1 MGSVRPP
8 AALTMAGAVLAAWL
22 AGACAASQPNEGGAT
37 ASGGRGPIATGGA
50 GGARGTGASS
60 GGGTAGAGGNPAAT
74 GGMPASGGATGA
86 AGAAGAKGDTGGIG
100 PSNVFE
106 AVRSDFVA
114 IGSGADTGVATL
126 SNLPAGD
133 YLVIA
138 RLGMNTAGTTI
149 ARVVCTAT
157 LGSSSSQ
164 GIVQIGSDPNGVGQA
179 PVAIVLAGSLAST
192 GSAHVGCHSES
203 LAGGAP
209 FASDTHLEALKVG
222 AATSQAVTS

>member
-1 MGSVRPP
+1 MHHRRVRRPSP
-8 AALTMAGAVLAAWL
+8 AMVIAIIALVFAL
-22 AGACAASQPNEGGAT
+22 AGTAT
-37 ASGGRGPIATGGA
+37 AAKFLITSSRQIKNGVIQTVDLSRSARRALKGAKGPAGPI
-50 GGARGTGASS
+50 
-60 GGGTAGAGGNPAAT
+60 
-74 GGMPASGGATGA
+74 GATGA

-179 PVAIVLAGSLAST
+179 PVAIVFAGSLAST